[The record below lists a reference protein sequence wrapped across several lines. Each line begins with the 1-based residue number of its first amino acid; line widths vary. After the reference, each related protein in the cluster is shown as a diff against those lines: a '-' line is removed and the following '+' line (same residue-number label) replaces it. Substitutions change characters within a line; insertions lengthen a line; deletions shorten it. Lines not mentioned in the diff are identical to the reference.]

1 MDHTAIP
8 VRAATAVFS
17 LCLLAACETGLTG
30 PDGGP
35 LHIQSIDLSASSTA
49 EVLTVSGG
57 ATGESAKGD
66 SEAAVRVTTAAGDRE
81 TVTVDRNICE
91 TGDGDPY
98 VCDEFNLGLED
109 GVELDEEIR
118 RRIRQLDGRITRTFS
133 FGAATVKIFSGDL
146 DDALEKARGWPGV
159 EYAERNGIYRVLP
172 DSDGGADSVLV
183 HVSGALPVSE
193 GTPTRDDGILQISAR
208 DTVRAS
214 HRAPDGDEL
223 TARLEGWPDPDGN

>member
-8 VRAATAVFS
+8 VRVAAAVVF
-17 LCLLAACETGLTG
+17 LGFLAACETGLTG
-30 PDGGP
+30 PDDGP
-35 LHIQSIDLSASSTA
+35 LDIQKIDLSASSTA

-57 ATGESAKGD
+57 ATRESAHGD
-66 SEAAVRVTTAAGDRE
+66 SEATVQVTTAAGDRE

-91 TGDGDPY
+91 TDDGDPY

-109 GVELDEEIR
+109 GVELDDDIR
-118 RRIRQLDGRITRTFS
+118 QRIRQLDGRITRTFS

-146 DDALEKARGWPGV
+146 DDALEEARGWPGV
-159 EYAERNGIYRVLP
+159 EYAERNGIAHILP
-172 DSDGGADSVLV
+172 AGSEDADSVLV

-193 GTPTRDDGILQISAR
+193 ASATPDDGILQIATE

-223 TARLEGWPDPDGN
+223 TARLADWPAPEGN